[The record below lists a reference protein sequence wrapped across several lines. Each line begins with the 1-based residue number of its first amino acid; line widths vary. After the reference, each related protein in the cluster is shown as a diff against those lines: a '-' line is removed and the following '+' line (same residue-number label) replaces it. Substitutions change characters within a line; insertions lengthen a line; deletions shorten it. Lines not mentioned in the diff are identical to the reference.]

1 MLSRCHGFNIDVAF
15 IIQNFVL
22 FFLGF
27 VFIIFVLF
35 LGCFFIF
42 YMYIFLFPDISPKST
57 KSVMA
62 WTGDKPQTGLIN
74 ENK

>member
-1 MLSRCHGFNIDVAF
+1 
-15 IIQNFVL
+15 
-22 FFLGF
+22 
-27 VFIIFVLF
+27 
-35 LGCFFIF
+35 
-42 YMYIFLFPDISPKST
+42 MYIFLFPGISPKST